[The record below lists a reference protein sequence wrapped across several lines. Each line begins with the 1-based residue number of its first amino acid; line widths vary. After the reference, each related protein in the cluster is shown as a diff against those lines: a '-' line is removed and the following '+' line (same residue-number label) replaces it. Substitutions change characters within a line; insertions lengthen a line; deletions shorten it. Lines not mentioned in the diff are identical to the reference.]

1 VVDSSKVEHAA
12 DEAHNTH
19 VRLRHALRPRV
30 RHKQAERQEITL
42 CRIEIDTPGCAS
54 SSAE

>member
-1 VVDSSKVEHAA
+1 VVDPSKVKHTA
-12 DEAHNTH
+12 EAHNTH
-19 VRLRHALRPRV
+19 VRLRHTLRQRV

-42 CRIEIDTPGCAS
+42 CRIEVDTPGCAG